1 MKKYNIRYNPFT
13 GDSSSR
19 TAVEKERPYRA
30 ALFVDKEKCV
40 SHTTKRMGNILKV
53 LNISL
58 KTYYF
63 KFCLLKTSNSIN
75 YKGNI
80 AVEIE
85 GVTKQIL
92 IFIH

>member
-19 TAVEKERPYRA
+19 TAVEKERPYQA

-40 SHTTKRMGNILKV
+40 SHTTKRMG
-53 LNISL
+53 NISL